1 MLKKLVEVLDDDD
14 FVNRNEE
21 EVEEEKPEV
30 MGFERDIEMRET
42 KKEAQVDQSEDLF
55 LVAN

>member
-1 MLKKLVEVLDDDD
+1 MEVLDDDD